1 MKSGIIAQILA
12 GIVLI
17 GAIVVMVGW
26 ILDIPVL
33 KSILP
38 IWVSMKFITAVCFLL
53 SSIIV
58 LILFK
63 KGKGQIMEMLLI
75 VLSFSLLLLMISFFF
90 SLFTGISIGIESLF
104 VKEAQGAVRT
114 TIPGVP
120 AVPTMLC
127 FILIGLAGSLYSLN
141 SEKKREIVVLGGIV
155 ALIGFVAVIGYLI
168 GVPAMYYSFPGYTS
182 MAFHTAL
189 FFVLLGVSLSL
200 ISREVKE

>member
-1 MKSGIIAQILA
+1 MNKRIISLVLA
-12 GIVLI
+12 WIVLI
-17 GAIVVMVGW
+17 GAIVVIVGW
-26 ILDIPVL
+26 ILDISVL

-38 IWVSMKFITAVCFLL
+38 IWVTMKFITAVCFLL

-63 KGKGQIMEMLLI
+63 KDKGQITEMLLV

-90 SLFTGISIGIESLF
+90 SLFSGISTGIESLF
-104 VKEAQGAVRT
+104 VKEAQGVVRT

-141 SEKKREIVVLGGIV
+141 SEKKRVIVVLGGIV
-155 ALIGFVAVIGYLI
+155 ALIGLIAVAGYLI

-189 FFVLLGVSLSL
+189 FFVLLGVSLSF